1 MTSVTSL
8 RRGYGLAGD
17 KDPAPRPEEL
27 PRGAC
32 IQCDGD
38 NPGAA
43 GDSGVWVKMSDP
55 RNVAHDKK
63 VKQEKSHQENA
74 PGAGIGAKKKRA
86 PKDKGA
92 TGTGDGNKEA
102 GSSEKA
108 PVEQAP
114 GDYEKSQ
121 TVLSKL
127 KELDFHSRANIEML
141 AQLTLTID
149 DELKQKEFSDPVGAL
164 YSAQNEFQTQVA
176 ALVESYGA
184 KCESLKPSA

>member
-1 MTSVTSL
+1 
-8 RRGYGLAGD
+8 
-17 KDPAPRPEEL
+17 
-27 PRGAC
+27 
-32 IQCDGD
+32 
-38 NPGAA
+38 
-43 GDSGVWVKMSDP
+43 MSDP

-74 PGAGIGAKKKRA
+74 PGAGTKAKKKRA
-86 PKDKGA
+86 PKDQGEAA
-92 TGTGDGNKEA
+92 TGEGNKQA
-102 GSSEKA
+102 DSPEKA
-108 PVEQAP
+108 VVAQAP

-127 KELDFHSRANIEML
+127 KELEFHSRANIETL

>member
-1 MTSVTSL
+1 
-8 RRGYGLAGD
+8 
-17 KDPAPRPEEL
+17 
-27 PRGAC
+27 
-32 IQCDGD
+32 
-38 NPGAA
+38 
-43 GDSGVWVKMSDP
+43 MSDP

-63 VKQEKSHQENA
+63 VKQEQSHQDKA
-74 PGAGIGAKKKRA
+74 PGAGTSAKKKRA
-86 PKDKGA
+86 PKDNAAA
-92 TGTGDGNKEA
+92 TTGDGNEQA
-102 GSSEKA
+102 DALEKA

-127 KELDFHSRANIEML
+127 KELEFHSRANIETL
-141 AQLTLTID
+141 AQLSLTVD

-164 YSAQNEFQTQVA
+164 YSAQNAFQTQVA

>member
-1 MTSVTSL
+1 
-8 RRGYGLAGD
+8 
-17 KDPAPRPEEL
+17 
-27 PRGAC
+27 
-32 IQCDGD
+32 
-38 NPGAA
+38 
-43 GDSGVWVKMSDP
+43 MSDP

-74 PGAGIGAKKKRA
+74 PGAGTKAKKKRA

-92 TGTGDGNKEA
+92 TETSDGNEQA
-102 GSSEKA
+102 GALEKA

-114 GDYEKSQ
+114 GEFEKSAA
-121 TVLSKL
+121 VLSKL
-127 KELDFHSRANIEML
+127 KELEFHSRANIETL

-149 DELKQKEFSDPVGAL
+149 GELKQKEFSDPIGAL

-184 KCESLKPSA
+184 KCESLKPSV